1 MLQSPIQKCCIQKNA
16 IKSGSFKRKSD
27 GRVIKRYRCKDCKK
41 YFSQATFDPAYRQ
54 KKRHLNHSIKIA
66 LASLNSQRRL
76 ALIFNVNKNTIARKA
91 RYLAEQARLKMQN
104 DLTRFSH
111 VEEVQFDELQTH
123 EHSKCKPLSVALAV
137 SKTTRKILG
146 FQVGIMPATG
156 HLAKISVKKYGPRPD
171 ERRQKMDAL
180 FQDLKPHLA
189 QDIHFKSDEC
199 SFYKGIVKRHFPRAI
214 YQQFKG
220 HKSCVAGQG
229 ELKKV
234 KRDPI
239 FIINHTFAM
248 LRANINRLIRR
259 TWCSTKKMTY
269 LIDHLHIYMWVH
281 NQYLTA

>member
-1 MLQSPIQKCCIQKNA
+1 MSQRPIQSCCSQQNA
-16 IKSGSFKRKSD
+16 RKAGSFKRKSD
-27 GRVIKRYRCKDCKK
+27 GRVVKRYWCKVCKK

-76 ALIFNVNKNTIARKA
+76 ALMFNVNKNTIARKA

-104 DLTRFSH
+104 DLTRFSN
-111 VEEVQFDELQTH
+111 VKEVQFDELQTY

-156 HLAKISVKKYGPRPD
+156 HLAKISVRKYGHRPD
-171 ERRQKMDAL
+171 ERRQKMNAL
-180 FQDLKPHLA
+180 FQDLKQHLA
-189 QDIHFKSDEC
+189 HEIHLKSDEC
-199 SFYKGIVKRHFPRAI
+199 RFYKHIVKRHFPHAI

-259 TWCSTKKMTY
+259 TWGTTKKISH